1 MNLPERLVIDASV
14 AAKWFLKDAIES
26 DVDLADEILEASLAD
41 EVELHAPQILPYE
54 VCGLL
59 ARACGR
65 VKGNPPRLDKT
76 QAVEFARAFFQ
87 IPIQISAA
95 IEDECIAAVGMAV
108 DYAKGSYD
116 MTYIRLAETLNCQ
129 WCTADEQ
136 AMRGV
141 PNGFPLHR
149 VLLLSMLR

>member
-1 MNLPERLVIDASV
+1 VNLPERLVIDASV
-14 AAKWFLKDAIES
+14 AVKWLLKDTIES
-26 DVDLADEILEASLAD
+26 DVDLASDILLAFLAG
-41 EVELHAPQILPYE
+41 EVELYAPQILPYE
-54 VCGLL
+54 VCGTL
-59 ARACGR
+59 ARACGQ

-76 QAVEFARAFFQ
+76 QAVEFARDFFQ

-116 MTYIRLAETLNCQ
+116 MNYIRLAETLNCQ

-136 AMRGV
+136 AIRVV
-141 PNGFPLHR
+141 PSGFPLHR
-149 VLLLSMLR
+149 VLLLSTLR

>member
-14 AAKWFLKDAIES
+14 AAKWFLKDARES
-26 DVDLADEILEASLAD
+26 DVDLASDILLACLAD
-41 EVELHAPQILPYE
+41 DVELYAPQILPYE
-54 VCGLL
+54 VCGIL
-59 ARACGR
+59 ARACGQ
-65 VKGNPPRLDKT
+65 VKGNPPRLEKT
-76 QAVEFARAFFQ
+76 QAVEFAKAFFQ

-95 IEDECIAAVGMAV
+95 IEDECIAAVEMSV

-136 AMRGV
+136 IIRTV
-141 PNGFPLHR
+141 PSSFPLHR
-149 VLLLSMLR
+149 VLLLSTLR

>member
-26 DVDLADEILEASLAD
+26 DVDLASDILLACLAD

-59 ARACGR
+59 ARACGQI
-65 VKGNPPRLDKT
+65 KGNPPRLDKT
-76 QAVEFARAFFQ
+76 RAVEFARAFFQ

-108 DYAKGSYD
+108 DYGKGSYD

-136 AMRGV
+136 VIRVV
-141 PNGFPLHR
+141 PSGFPLQH
-149 VLLLSMLR
+149 VLLLSTLR